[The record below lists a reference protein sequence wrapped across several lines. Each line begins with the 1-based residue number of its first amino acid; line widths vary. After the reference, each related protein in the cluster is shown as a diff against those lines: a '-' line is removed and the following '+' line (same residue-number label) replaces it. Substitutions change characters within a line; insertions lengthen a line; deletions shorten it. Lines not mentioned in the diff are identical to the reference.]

1 MFIYLFK
8 FDLDY
13 NDFKN
18 QIDGLRNSLQHFI
31 DSWNR
36 NAYTAEQSLEFL
48 QKFQSLSI
56 NIDYNA
62 QYSKLLQEYAHEL
75 ETV

>member
-1 MFIYLFK
+1 M
-8 FDLDY
+8 DY
-13 NDFKN
+13 IDFKS
-18 QIDGLRNSLQHFI
+18 QIDGLRNQLQNYI

-48 QKFQSLSI
+48 QKFQSLNI

-62 QYSKLLQEYAHEL
+62 QYSKLLQEYSHEL
-75 ETV
+75 ETVI